1 MADLEGLGYVE
12 RVPDPDDGRAKIIR
26 LTPHGAKALDAAR
39 REFDDI
45 ERRYAEAIGEERY
58 AQFRSA
64 LEDLFEL
71 TRAEARTPAA
81 RDAALVSQPTQP
93 TAPEVAR
100 ASQQPAL
107 AARAIR

>member
-1 MADLEGLGYVE
+1 M
-12 RVPDPDDGRAKIIR
+12 RP
-26 LTPHGAKALDAAR
+26 GAS
-39 REFDDI
+39 FDDI

-81 RDAALVSQPTQP
+81 RDAA
-93 TAPEVAR
+93 
-100 ASQQPAL
+100 
-107 AARAIR
+107 